1 MFQFITKLLPS
12 LYKSILS
19 LEIKIVNFQFSV
31 EINFLSF
38 LTMMTIYGLSSFLFI
53 IQTKLQFVIFLQTF
67 RDSMSAKDPD
77 LNFLFQTFY

>member
-77 LNFLFQTFY
+77 LNFLFQTFC